1 MKKRRIF
8 IIGLIVL
15 LLACPSCMIYITVKQ
30 QDGYKKRVADNTNEY
45 MLQFLTMAVE
55 SKTDPDY
62 KPLNFNG
69 LDEKSQEAATATMNE
84 IFKTVLDMEQDDDG
98 FGGHGSAGS
107 SPRARGTDRDAEGDV
122 FGQRFIPACAGNSSQ
137 TKFTSSACPVHP
149 RVRGEQAGR
158 FSGVRPV
165 AGSSPRARGTAGH
178 LQRRRRQ
185 HRFIP
190 ACAGNRAPSS
200 TRSAPA
206 PVHPRVRGEQPP
218 ASSYGSL

>member
-69 LDEKSQEAATATMNE
+69 LDEKSQEAAITTMNE
-84 IFKTVLDMEQDDDG
+84 IFKTVSTAKAMKSLMIKKVQMFIG
-98 FGGHGSAGS
+98 SHKSLWWLIKFGCKNM
-107 SPRARGTDRDAEGDV
+107 R
-122 FGQRFIPACAGNSSQ
+122 NW
-137 TKFTSSACPVHP
+137 K
-149 RVRGEQAGR
+149 
-158 FSGVRPV
+158 
-165 AGSSPRARGTAGH
+165 
-178 LQRRRRQ
+178 
-185 HRFIP
+185 
-190 ACAGNRAPSS
+190 
-200 TRSAPA
+200 
-206 PVHPRVRGEQPP
+206 
-218 ASSYGSL
+218 